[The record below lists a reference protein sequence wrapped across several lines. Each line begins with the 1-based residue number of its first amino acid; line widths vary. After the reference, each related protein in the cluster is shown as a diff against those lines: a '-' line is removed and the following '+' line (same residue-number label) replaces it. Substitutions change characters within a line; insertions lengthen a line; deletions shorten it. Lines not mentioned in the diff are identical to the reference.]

1 YFAEEIMQ
9 QQAAYRQQGGK
20 FIIPI
25 PHPRIV

>member
-1 YFAEEIMQ
+1 MKLFKNNQEFAEN
-9 QQAAYRQQGGK
+9 GGK